1 MEKRFVLVPALAFAA
16 LMAGC
21 VHERH
26 YSSRPPVVR
35 PPVARPAPAPLVVSA
50 PATVVPVESY
60 VVEPVAVHSTTYVVP
75 PPAPRDPHRRPRP
88 VSADKHHSGKHHS
101 DKHHADK
108 KPKASPKPAAVKP
121 AAPKPAAKP
130 AAPKPAATP
139 AKIQHP
145 PAKYHHAAPSKNK
158 TGAPSKSAAKKR

>member
-88 VSADKHHSGKHHS
+88 VSADKHHS